1 MAIDVSAI
9 TSAGALE
16 QRTSFMLNESAG
28 GWIVRSGTLEVFAV
42 KDLNGKPDGPL
53 RPLFSVNAGQAVFGL
68 AGVERLPL
76 TLVARRSVESE
87 VVSWPSGSFRQIDM
101 AGGGSLLAE
110 WVAALSLVAAR
121 DLVPRNVV
129 TLTHGEHLKAEDEAR
144 LVSSKDPLIWA
155 RQTSGS
161 SRFLERPD
169 LAISKGAPPYP
180 LSPFAWIGLQPHSEL
195 TIVDSLASLTDEEIS
210 RGTALFHRSAL
221 ICIARTAN
229 EADEQ
234 ERERFR
240 SRADADAR
248 AVQTALDDL
257 ASPLEPGRE
266 HLPAGTDTLDSP
278 LLRAC
283 QMIGQRLGVT
293 MRPHPDMVSGRVV
306 KNPVEAIAQA
316 SGVRYRRVAL
326 KDRWMKKSSEP
337 LLVFRDADERPAALL
352 PRGAR
357 GYSIYDPAVG
367 KPTPLD
373 RATAETLNPFAFMFY
388 RPFPNRALAP
398 WDLIEFGFKDGR
410 RELLTI
416 VLMSSSAGI
425 LALLVPYVTGV
436 VFDTIIP
443 NAQRT
448 ELITVAALLIVAA
461 LVTTLLNLGRSFA
474 VLRLQG
480 KLSLS
485 LQSALWDRLLSLPLP
500 FFRQYASGDLAQRSA
515 AFSLIRDVLSGSVLS
530 AILSGIFSV
539 FSFALLFYYSPR
551 LALIATAMTLVAL
564 VVTGTAGMMQLRL
577 QRKISMTMGHIAGIV
592 VEFIS
597 GIAKFRIAGAERRAF
612 VLWVREF
619 AEQKRLGFESNTV
632 STVVAVFNAVYV
644 SACLGVLFLLNSG
657 VEAWRDDALSTGQ
670 FLAFMAAF
678 AQFMA
683 ATLAM
688 GQAFVGIVSVVPL
701 YERAS
706 PILLA
711 LPEVKVTQTS
721 PGELKGEVQASHLVF
736 RYVADGPVVVRDV
749 SFHIRPGEYAA
760 FVGPSGCGK
769 STIFRLLLGFETP
782 LSGSVSYDG
791 ADLAG
796 LDAQAVRRQIGVVLQ
811 SGTLLAGSIMANI
824 SGAASLPVEEVWQA
838 ARMAGMEEDIK
849 NMPMGLHT
857 VVQAG
862 GGGVSGGQR
871 QRILIARAVVSKPRV
886 LFFDEATSA
895 LDNRTQAIVTESLKT
910 LKATRIVIA
919 HRLSTILSADRI
931 FVMEQGRIVQTGRY
945 EELIEQPGLFR
956 ELAQRQLT

>member
-1 MAIDVSAI
+1 
-9 TSAGALE
+9 
-16 QRTSFMLNESAG
+16 
-28 GWIVRSGTLEVFAV
+28 
-42 KDLNGKPDGPL
+42 
-53 RPLFSVNAGQAVFGL
+53 
-68 AGVERLPL
+68 
-76 TLVARRSVESE
+76 
-87 VVSWPSGSFRQIDM
+87 
-101 AGGGSLLAE
+101 
-110 WVAALSLVAAR
+110 
-121 DLVPRNVV
+121 
-129 TLTHGEHLKAEDEAR
+129 
-144 LVSSKDPLIWA
+144 
-155 RQTSGS
+155 
-161 SRFLERPD
+161 
-169 LAISKGAPPYP
+169 
-180 LSPFAWIGLQPHSEL
+180 
-195 TIVDSLASLTDEEIS
+195 
-210 RGTALFHRSAL
+210 
-221 ICIARTAN
+221 
-229 EADEQ
+229 
-234 ERERFR
+234 
-240 SRADADAR
+240 
-248 AVQTALDDL
+248 
-257 ASPLEPGRE
+257 
-266 HLPAGTDTLDSP
+266 
-278 LLRAC
+278 
-283 QMIGQRLGVT
+283 
-293 MRPHPDMVSGRVV
+293 
-306 KNPVEAIAQA
+306 
-316 SGVRYRRVAL
+316 
-326 KDRWMKKSSEP
+326 
-337 LLVFRDADERPAALL
+337 
-352 PRGAR
+352 
-357 GYSIYDPAVG
+357 
-367 KPTPLD
+367 
-373 RATAETLNPFAFMFY
+373 MFY

-398 WDLIEFGFKDGR
+398 WDLFEFGFKDSR

-416 VLMSSSAGI
+416 VLMSSSAGM

-577 QRKISMTMGHIAGIV
+577 QRKISTTMGHIAGIV

-612 VLWVREF
+612 VLWVKEF

-711 LPEVKVTQTS
+711 LPEVKVTQAS

-769 STIFRLLLGFETP
+769 STMFRLLLGFETP

-811 SGTLLAGSIMANI
+811 SGTLLAGSIMDNI
-824 SGAASLPVEEVWQA
+824 SGAATLPVEEVWQA

-895 LDNRTQAIVTESLKT
+895 LDNRTQAIVTESLKA

-945 EELIEQPGLFR
+945 EELMEQPGLFR